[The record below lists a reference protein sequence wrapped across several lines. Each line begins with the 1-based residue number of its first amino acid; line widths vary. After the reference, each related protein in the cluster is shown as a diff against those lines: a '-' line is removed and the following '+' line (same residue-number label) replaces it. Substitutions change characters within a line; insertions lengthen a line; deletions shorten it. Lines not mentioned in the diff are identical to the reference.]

1 MLIKERWY
9 EEIGPRMHCHS
20 FILTGAL
27 SSVDLLATCGYQ
39 AAQSCITY
47 TYFLNIMVA
56 THSLV
61 PRPSHTAFFRSHG
74 KKVCQAFPQL
84 FYSRAKKCARF
95 FFYGCE
101 KNRCGKAWHTFFSM
115 AAKNAVWEGLGTRL
129 SHTIMHGFTFYI
141 HMQDGSI
148 QPIDNFTV
156 YLHGVKV
163 SSFLHDIVG
172 RVSITAYYCTASL
185 PCTV

>member
-9 EEIGPRMHCHS
+9 EEIGPHMHCHTCS
-20 FILTGAL
+20 FILTGAI
-27 SSVDLLATCGYQ
+27 SSVDLLATCGCY

-84 FYSRAKKCARF
+84 FYSRAKKMCTF
-95 FFYGCE
+95 FFLRLR
-101 KNRCGKAWHTFFSM
+101 KKP
-115 AAKNAVWEGLGTRL
+115 VWEGLA
-129 SHTIMHGFTFYI
+129 HFFFHGCKKC
-141 HMQDGSI
+141 S
-148 QPIDNFTV
+148 
-156 YLHGVKV
+156 
-163 SSFLHDIVG
+163 VG
-172 RVSITAYYCTASL
+172 RPGYETKPHNHAWVYILYTYAGWLYSAY
-185 PCTV
+185 